1 LIEVRQARFA
11 YPSGPPV
18 IRGVTVSLEPGA
30 MAALIGPNGCG
41 KSTLVRLMAGLLK
54 PSEGEILLDGRPL
67 HLASPA
73 ERTRKIAYV
82 PQGTARAFPFTAFEV
97 VLTGRSPYLSRY
109 AFEGRRDAEQAM
121 EAMDAV
127 GVAGLASRRITELSS
142 GERQLVSLARA
153 LAQQPACILLDEPA
167 ASLDLKHRAALVR
180 TLAGLQAR
188 RGLTVLLVTHDLSM
202 LDPHFNVIFAL
213 RDGAMAATGSP
224 REILQEAVLA
234 EVFGDEHA
242 RVWHAEGRTFVWSEV

>member
-1 LIEVRQARFA
+1 MIEVRQARFA

-18 IRGVTVSLEPGA
+18 IRGVTVSLERGA
-30 MAALIGPNGCG
+30 MVALIGPNGCG

-54 PSEGEILLDGRPL
+54 PSEGEILLDGRQL
-67 HLASPA
+67 HAASAA

-82 PQGTARAFPFTAFEV
+82 PQATARAFPFTAFEV

-109 AFEGRRDAEQAM
+109 ALESRRDAEQAM
-121 EAMDAV
+121 EAMHAV
-127 GVAGLASRRITELSS
+127 GVARLASRRITELSS

-180 TLAGLQAR
+180 TLADLQAR

-213 RDGAMAATGSP
+213 RDGAIAAAGSP
-224 REILQEAVLA
+224 REILQESVLSD
-234 EVFGDEHA
+234 VFGDERA

>member
-1 LIEVRQARFA
+1 LIEVREARFA

-18 IRGVTVSLEPGA
+18 IQGVSLSLERGA

-41 KSTLVRLMAGLLK
+41 KSTLIRLMAGLLK
-54 PSEGEILLDGRPL
+54 PSAGEILLDGRPL
-67 HLASPA
+67 NAAGSI

-82 PQGTARAFPFTAFEV
+82 PQATARAFPFTAFEV

-109 AFEGRRDAEQAM
+109 AFEGRHDAEQAM
-121 EAMDAV
+121 EAMEAV
-127 GVAGLASRRITELSS
+127 GVAGLAGRRITELSS

-167 ASLDLKHRAALVR
+167 ASLDLKHRAALIR
-180 TLAGLQAR
+180 TLADLQHR
-188 RGLTVLLVTHDLSM
+188 RGLTVLLVTHDLSL

-213 RDGAMAATGSP
+213 RDGVIAATGPP
-224 REILQEAVLA
+224 REILREPVLA
-234 EVFGDEHA
+234 DVFGDDHV
-242 RVWHAEGRTFVWSEV
+242 RVWHAEGQTFVWSEV